1 MLANASGNILEDEE
15 LINALAQSKT
25 TSNAINVRMA
35 EAETTTKAI
44 NETRELYR
52 PVPQLLPQVP
62 FRKIHIFNKS
72 SS

>member
-1 MLANASGNILEDEE
+1 MLANASGNILDDEE

-25 TSNAINVRMA
+25 TSNAINARMA

-52 PVPQLLPQVP
+52 PVPPL
-62 FRKIHIFNKS
+62 S
-72 SS
+72 SSSAF